1 MTGSPVRALVVVLAC
16 AWLGCA
22 PGGLLRVE
30 YPGPAGQ
37 SRMVELPRGASEAEV
52 RAELGGPNAI
62 QRSVIAG
69 VVHWLYT
76 FDRARFNYVLEFR
89 GGRLATIRYQPR
101 PTAVF

>member
-1 MTGSPVRALVVVLAC
+1 MTGPRVRALVVLVAC

-30 YPGPAGQ
+30 YAGPGGEP
-37 SRMVELPRGASEAEV
+37 RMVELPRGASEAEV
-52 RAELGGPNAI
+52 RSQLGGPNAI
-62 QRSVIAG
+62 QRSLIAG

-76 FDRARFNYVLEFR
+76 FDRSRYNYVLEFR
-89 GGRLATIRYQPR
+89 GGRLARIHYQPR